1 METFIIGLLIGMVSG
16 MLIIATI
23 SYNRIN
29 ESDSLARARGRSL
42 RKAERKV
49 VEQNNYIK
57 NLENNLEFVTN
68 NLSVQKKKLV
78 GLSDQ
83 D

>member
-1 METFIIGLLIGMVSG
+1 MATFFIGLLIGIVSG
-16 MLIIATI
+16 MLIVVTV
-23 SYNRIN
+23 SYNRVN

-42 RKAERKV
+42 RKAERKIA
-49 VEQNNYIK
+49 EQNNYIK

-68 NLSVQKKKLV
+68 NLSAQKKKLV

>member
-42 RKAERKV
+42 RKAERKI